1 VDVCTVIAK
10 NYLPAARVLA
20 DSLAEHHPGVTLH
33 VLVID
38 EWEGFI
44 DPARERFEIVDP
56 EAIGV
61 PDLARMR
68 SLYTVLEYSTAVKPW
83 LLRHLL
89 ARDGADGI
97 VYLDPDIRLYAPID
111 DVFAA
116 VREHGLVLNPHN
128 TGPMPR
134 DGRKPNEQDILIAGA
149 YNLGFLGLRDD
160 RFGAFLLDW
169 WGERLET
176 DCIVDPE
183 RGFFVDQRWMD
194 LVPGLAEDFHLVRDP
209 GFNVAYWNLGS
220 RVLARAED
228 GGALVDGEPLRLFHF
243 SGFRADK
250 PHSLS
255 THQDRIRLG
264 DDPVLAELCAGY
276 AQALRDAGFDDA
288 KGWAYSWNTTASGL
302 AIDRTMRLAYR
313 DAVESGDVE
322 GSLFDHDGER
332 EFLEWAALPA
342 ATGGRH
348 GVTRY
353 HAALYELRP
362 DLEAAYPDL
371 EDAGVASGFL
381 GWVRVHGASELG
393 IPEELLPPAAEEPPP
408 PEVPGPLVP
417 PLGANVAGYLNAE
430 LGVGEVARQ
439 VVSALDANGVPLL
452 PVGLHAPNNRA
463 GHVFAASRHIA
474 APFGTNIV
482 CVNADGL
489 PAFAE
494 QAGPAFFD
502 GRYTVGVW
510 WWELSRFP
518 QQWHGAFDLVDE
530 IWAGSRFVAD
540 ALSEVAPVPVVVMP
554 LPLAPVRR
562 LPADHARFGLDP
574 AAFTFL
580 FSYDYNSVF
589 ERKNPLGTVAAFRA
603 AFGDDPGVQLV
614 LKCINEDKDEENHDR
629 LRIAIEGAPNIHL
642 IAGYLDPAEKH
653 LLTATCDAFVSL
665 HRSEG
670 FGLGLAEAMMLGK
683 PVVATDYG
691 GSTDFVDEGTGFP
704 VRFGLIPVGDDAW
717 PYPPEMQWAD
727 PDLDHAAEQLRAV
740 VADPAHAGALAAR
753 GADRLER
760 VHNPYAAGARM
771 ARRLATIDGRRDAP
785 PPPTALAGIPDP
797 DPSLLARIE
806 RGPVPPPNSPLGP
819 ASRFA
824 RRLALRLMKP
834 YTAHART
841 VQHDLATGLREQA
854 QHLRQAVSNA
864 QIEGA
869 MADAAQ
875 LAEARRLAAGARD
888 ASTSA
893 RIDDLVTQVD
903 ELRLQLQVQR
913 AELAAAGLPV
923 TSADGATPVSAVWPE
938 APAGEPWDE
947 AYTAAHRDFVA
958 RELDDAELIG
968 RFRSGERLPD
978 RFGVGFDERVVEFP
992 WVSAQ
997 RLSGDVLDAGS
1008 ALNHLHVLSRLRPR
1022 VDDLHIVTLA
1032 PEQESFPALHVSY
1045 LFADLRELPIVDGR
1059 YDRIVSI
1066 STLEHVGTDTS
1077 YYGGSTAVVTD
1088 VQAEAV
1094 RVMQELNRV
1103 LKPGGDLYLTLPV
1116 GRPDRFSWVR
1126 ALSLAEVDELVDAF
1140 APAESTLRLYGYTAD
1155 GWQVAERDDV
1165 ADARYRDH
1173 FSSGPVG
1180 ADRAPAARA
1189 VACIHL
1195 VKPDAAA

>member
-20 DSLAEHHPGVTLH
+20 DSLAEHHPGVRLH

-38 EWEGFI
+38 EWDGFI
-44 DPARERFEIVDP
+44 DPARERFDIVDP
-56 EAIGV
+56 DAIGV
-61 PDLARMR
+61 PDLAQMR

-89 ARDGADGI
+89 ARDDADGI
-97 VYLDPDIRLYAPID
+97 LYLDPDIRLYAPID

-160 RFGAFLLDW
+160 RFSAFVLDW

-220 RVLARAED
+220 RTLARAGD
-228 GGALVDGEPLRLFHF
+228 GGVLVDGAPLRLFHF

-264 DDPVLAELCAGY
+264 DDPVLAGLCADY
-276 AQALRDAGFDDA
+276 AQALLDAGFDDA
-288 KGWAYSWNTTASGL
+288 KGWAYTWNTTHSGL
-302 AIDRTMRLAYR
+302 PIDRTMRLAYR
-313 DAVESGDVE
+313 EAIETGDVT
-322 GSLFDHDGER
+322 GSLFDAEGER
-332 EFLEWAALPA
+332 EFLEWANLPA

-353 HAALYELRP
+353 QAALYDLRP

-371 EDAGVASGFL
+371 ADADTAAGFV
-381 GWVRVHGASELG
+381 GWVRVHGAAELG
-393 IPEELLPPAAEEPPP
+393 IPEALLPPAPPP
-408 PEVPGPLVP
+408 PPAMPERTGPLLP

-452 PVGLHAPNNRA
+452 PVGLHAPNSRA
-463 GHVFAASRHIA
+463 GHVFAASRQIA
-474 APFGTNIV
+474 APFGINIV

-489 PAFAE
+489 PHFAE
-494 QAGPAFFD
+494 QAGKAFFD
-502 GRYTVGVW
+502 GRYTIGVW

-518 QQWHGAFDLVDE
+518 EQWHGAFDLVDE

-554 LPLAPVRR
+554 LPLAPIRS
-562 LPADHARFGLDP
+562 PPPDPTRFGLDP
-574 AAFTFL
+574 DAFSFL

-589 ERKNPLGTVAAFRA
+589 ERKNPLGAVAAFKA

-614 LKCINEDKDEENHDR
+614 LKCINHDKDEENHDR
-629 LRIAIEGAPNIHL
+629 LRIAIEGSPNICL
-642 IAGYLDPAEKH
+642 IAGYLDVADKH
-653 LLTATCDAFVSL
+653 LLTASCDAFVSL

-691 GSTDFVDEGTGFP
+691 GSRDFLDESTGFP
-704 VRFGLIPVGDDAW
+704 VRCATIPVGDDAW
-717 PYPPEMQWAD
+717 PYPPEMTWAD
-727 PDLDHAAEQLRAV
+727 PDLQHAAEQLRAV
-740 VADPAHAGALAAR
+740 RADPARARALAAR

-771 ARRLATIDGRRDAP
+771 ARRLATVDARRDTP
-785 PPPTALAGIPDP
+785 PPPTALAGIPEPGGD
-797 DPSLLARIE
+797 LLARID
-806 RGPVPPPNSPLGP
+806 RGPVPPPSSPLGP
-819 ASRFA
+819 VSRFA

-841 VQHDLATGLREQA
+841 VQHDLAAGLQEQA
-854 QHLRQAVSNA
+854 EHLRQAVSNA
-864 QIEGA
+864 QIETA

-875 LAEARRLAAGARD
+875 LAEARRLGAQG
-888 ASTSA
+888 ASA
-893 RIDDLVTQVD
+893 RIDDLVAQVD
-903 ELRLQLQVQR
+903 DLRLQLEVQR
-913 AELAAAGLPV
+913 AEVSAAGIPVSSPDGARDLAAG
-923 TSADGATPVSAVWPE
+923 WPE
-938 APAGEPWDE
+938 APGGEPWDE
-947 AYTAAHRDFVA
+947 AYTAAHREFVA
-958 RELDDAELIG
+958 RELDDAGLLG

-978 RFGVGFDERVVEFP
+978 RFGIGFDERVVEFP
-992 WVSAQ
+992 WISAQ
-997 RLSGDVLDAGS
+997 RLAGDVLDAGS
-1008 ALNHLHVLSRLRPR
+1008 ALNHLHVLTRLRPR
-1022 VDDLHIVTLA
+1022 VDDLHVVTLA
-1032 PEQESFPALHVSY
+1032 PEQESFPSLHVSY
-1045 LFADLRELPIVDGR
+1045 LYADLRELPIVDGR

-1094 RVMQELNRV
+1094 RVMRELNRV

-1116 GRPDRFSWVR
+1116 GRPERFAWVR

-1140 APAESTLRLYGYTAD
+1140 APSESSLRLYRYTAE

-1173 FSSGPVG
+1173 FSSGPVE

-1189 VACIHL
+1189 VACLHL
-1195 VKPDAAA
+1195 VKPAAA